1 MEYESVL
8 AWGRPMLMDTRFGS
22 PETPDDTPAVPAR
35 RLVDMRRRL
44 IARYP
49 NVGPIFA

>member
-1 MEYESVL
+1 
-8 AWGRPMLMDTRFGS
+8 MLLDTRFGS
-22 PETPDDTPAVPAR
+22 PETLDAAPSMPAR
-35 RLVDMRRRL
+35 RLAEMRRRL